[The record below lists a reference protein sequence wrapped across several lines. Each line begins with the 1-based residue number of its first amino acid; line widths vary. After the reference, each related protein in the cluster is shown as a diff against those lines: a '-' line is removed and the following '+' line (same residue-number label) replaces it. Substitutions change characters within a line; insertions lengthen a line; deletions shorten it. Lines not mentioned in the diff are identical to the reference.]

1 MVFHAPWGKKLSFT
15 TLLVI
20 LGLCAISVVG
30 RVEPHRAGIVG
41 SFMISAFPLLLAGGS
56 SFFVIRGYI
65 VTKET
70 LFVQR
75 LFWNS
80 RIDLEDLQSYEIDP
94 QAMSG
99 SIRTMG
105 NGGMFC
111 IAGYFHNKKLGSFRA
126 FASDPKLS
134 VVLRFPGKTIVVTP
148 DNPAQFVAALKD
160 ITA

>member
-1 MVFHAPWGKKLSFT
+1 MTFHAPWGKRLSYT

-20 LGLCAISVVG
+20 LALFGISLMG
-30 RVEPHRAGIVG
+30 RAELHRVDVVG

-56 SFFVIRGYI
+56 SIFVIRGYV

-70 LFVQR
+70 LFVRR

-80 RIDLEDLQSYEIDP
+80 RIDLAELQSYEIDP
-94 QAMSG
+94 HAMSG

-111 IAGYFHNKKLGSFRA
+111 IAGYFHNKKLGNFRA
-126 FASDPKLS
+126 FASDPKLC